1 LLIIVQRPDI
11 CEMTSVLTGDIVQSR
26 KLANQATWLVP
37 LKKTFNTI
45 GRTPKTW
52 EIYRGDSFQ
61 IEIKQPEN
69 ALYVAIRIK
78 AVIKCIKNIDV
89 RMGIGIGRKDFDAK
103 KVTECNGEAF
113 VYSGEQF
120 EGLKKE
126 KQLLA
131 LRSPWKQFDQEMNL
145 YIRLAMIAMDNWS
158 PAMAEIIKISLENPK
173 MNQLEIGELLGIS
186 QSSVS
191 ERQKRAFFTEI
202 MEVEA
207 MYREKLG
214 NAHR

>member
-1 LLIIVQRPDI
+1 
-11 CEMTSVLTGDIVQSR
+11 MTSVLTGDIVQSR